1 MSQQNEADKTE
12 KASAQKLRK
21 ARQQGQVPRSR
32 DWAGVVGIL
41 VCLQLIIWLAPYYLD
56 EFRSLFALGF
66 RTLHGEGVMD
76 NAWSQLFAGTILL
89 LAKMILPLLVVPLA
103 SSVASLF
110 PGGWVLSGA
119 ALTPRLDKLNPLSY
133 FSRVFTVKHFIETV
147 TAFLKAI
154 VLIAVL
160 YFLARSNIASYLRLQ
175 SLPIQQAIPAGAGL
189 MIKGA
194 LTLCAV
200 LLVFALIDL
209 PVQRFVFLRGQRMS
223 KQEVKE
229 EHKTTEGRPEV
240 RQRIRQLQTQLARRS
255 VRKTV
260 PQADVVIVN
269 PEHYAVALKYDEE
282 RASAPF
288 VIAKGIDELA
298 LYIRSVATE
307 HGVEV
312 VPMPPLARAIYN
324 TSQVNQQIPA
334 ALYAAVA
341 RVLSYVMQ
349 IHAFRAGRRALQ
361 PNLPSDLLVPRN
373 LSS

>member
-41 VCLQLIIWLAPYYLD
+41 ACLQLIIWLTPYYLD

-89 LAKMILPLLVVPLA
+89 LAKMVLPLLVVPLA
-103 SSVASLF
+103 SSLASLF

-160 YFLARSNIASYLRLQ
+160 YFVARANVASYLRLQ
-175 SLPIQQAIPAGAGL
+175 SLPIQEAIPAGAGL

-269 PEHYAVALKYDEE
+269 PEHYAVALKYDEK

-298 LYIRSVATE
+298 LYIRSVASE

-349 IHAFRAGRRALQ
+349 INAFRAGRRAVQ

>member
-1 MSQQNEADKTE
+1 MSQQNEAARTE
-12 KASAQKLRK
+12 KASPQKLRK
-21 ARQQGQVPRSR
+21 AREQGQVPRSR

-41 VCLQLIIWLAPYYLD
+41 VCLQLIVWLTPYYLED
-56 EFRSLFALGF
+56 FRSLFAHGF
-66 RTLHGEGVMD
+66 RTLRGDGVMD
-76 NAWSQLFAGTILL
+76 NAWSQLFAGTLLL

-103 SSVASLF
+103 SSIASLF
-110 PGGWVLSGA
+110 PGGWVLSSA
-119 ALTPRLDKLNPLSY
+119 SLMPRLDKLNPLSY
-133 FSRVFTVKHFIETV
+133 FSRVFTMKHFVETL
-147 TAFLKAI
+147 TAFLKAG
-154 VLIAVL
+154 VLLVVL
-160 YFLARSNIASYLRLQ
+160 YFVSRSSIVSYLRVQ
-175 SLPIQQAIPAGAGL
+175 SLPLQEAIPAGAQL
-189 MIKGA
+189 MLNGTLA
-194 LTLCAV
+194 LCAV
-200 LLVFALIDL
+200 LFVFALVDL

-240 RQRIRQLQTQLARRS
+240 RQRIRQLQTQMARRS

-269 PEHYAVALKYDEE
+269 PEHYAVALKYDEK

-288 VIAKGIDELA
+288 VVAKGIDELA
-298 LYIRSVATE
+298 LYIKSVATE

-312 VPMPPLARAIYN
+312 VPLPPLARAIYN

-349 IHAFRAGRRALQ
+349 IHAFRAGRRPVQ
-361 PNLPSDLLVPRN
+361 PNLPSDLLVPRH